1 MATLIDIDPV
11 HQLANAERDLV
22 AEFPREMQSEIHTM
36 VGAEN
41 ARYRDAKIREY
52 VSILVARAVRGALRR
67 RGAFSTRTSALAPD

>member
-22 AEFPREMQSEIHTM
+22 AEFPLEVQSEIHAM
-36 VGAEN
+36 VGVEN
-41 ARYRDAKIREY
+41 ARYHDAKIREY

-67 RGAFSTRTSALAPD
+67 RGAFSARTSAPAPH